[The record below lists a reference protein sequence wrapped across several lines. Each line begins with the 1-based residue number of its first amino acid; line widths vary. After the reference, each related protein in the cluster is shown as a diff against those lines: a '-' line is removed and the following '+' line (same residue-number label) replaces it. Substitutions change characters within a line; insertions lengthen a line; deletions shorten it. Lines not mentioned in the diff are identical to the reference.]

1 MTAVFEIEDVDR
13 VLKEYYPGFDVDAH
27 YPRTSFDDYVV
38 QLTIKN
44 PLAAA
49 RMEEPGTVV
58 ATKCIA
64 PHKIRTTEHGKTY
77 RVKKTCVNC
86 AEAKTPQWRQGPDGP
101 LTLCNAC
108 GVAYAKHDNDG
119 LRVRREKMRYM
130 L

>member
-1 MTAVFEIEDVDR
+1 MTTVFEMDDVDQL
-13 VLKEYYPGFDVDAH
+13 LKEYYPGFDVDAH

-38 QLTIKN
+38 QLTIKD
-44 PLAAA
+44 PLAAP
-49 RMEEPGTVV
+49 RMEESVTEVV
-58 ATKCIA
+58 KCNA
-64 PHKIRTTEHGKTY
+64 PRKTY
-77 RVKKTCVNC
+77 RVKRTCVNC

>member
-1 MTAVFEIEDVDR
+1 MAAVFEIENVDQ

-38 QLTIKN
+38 QLTD

-49 RMEEPGTVV
+49 RMEEPGTEVV
-58 ATKCIA
+58 TCFA
-64 PHKIRTTEHGKTY
+64 PHKVRTTEHGKTY

-108 GVAYAKHDNDG
+108 GVAYAKRDNDG